1 MKLPN
6 ADKAII
12 DSKKIKEYCLNPE
25 HPRGKHKAKIFQS
38 SLDFTSEDTAELI
51 YEITKNLPELECR
64 QGQVDEYG
72 QRYMVDIEIERNGF
86 RAIIRTGWIIK
97 RNETQP
103 RLTTCF
109 VK

>member
-12 DSKKIKEYCLNPE
+12 DSKKIKDYCLNPD

-38 SLDFTSEDTAELI
+38 SLDLTFENTEELI
-51 YEITKNLPELECR
+51 YEITKNLPEFECR
-64 QGQVDEYG
+64 QGEVDEYG
-72 QRYMVDIEIERNGF
+72 QRYTVDIEIERNGL
-86 RAIIRTGWIIK
+86 RAVIRTGWIIK
-97 RNETQP
+97 RNEMQP